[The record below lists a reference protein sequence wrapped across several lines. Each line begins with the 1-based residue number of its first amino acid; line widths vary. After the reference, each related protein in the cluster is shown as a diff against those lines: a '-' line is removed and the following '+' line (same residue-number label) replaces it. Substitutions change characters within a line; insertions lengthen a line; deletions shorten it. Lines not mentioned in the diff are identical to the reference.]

1 MGDGEAS
8 PFFPLPASRRPL
20 PTCGRG
26 GGDLSDENPAQLF
39 ILTVRSF
46 LFLPVYG
53 LDIINC
59 READSFVALFF
70 LSFSFFNTTL
80 MSYEL
85 AIDSAAGD
93 GRRLPVGKML
103 CLGKNYV
110 LHAKEMGGEA
120 PEEPVIFMKPRTA
133 FVPDGGTVVIPP
145 VSDEMHHEL
154 ELVVV
159 IGAQMK
165 NVSEEEGMRGVLGY
179 AVGLDMTLRDVQSRA
194 KKRGEPWTVA
204 KAFDTSAPISSVI
217 PKERIPD
224 PHDLHMTLAVNG
236 EVRQQGYTG
245 DMIFRIP
252 FTVSYL
258 SRIFTLEPGDCIFTG
273 TPEGVGQVVRG
284 DRLIAGI
291 EGLAR
296 LEVHVDRSQ

>member
-1 MGDGEAS
+1 
-8 PFFPLPASRRPL
+8 
-20 PTCGRG
+20 
-26 GGDLSDENPAQLF
+26 
-39 ILTVRSF
+39 
-46 LFLPVYG
+46 
-53 LDIINC
+53 
-59 READSFVALFF
+59 
-70 LSFSFFNTTL
+70 

-85 AIDSAAGD
+85 AIDSAD
-93 GRRLPVGKML
+93 GRLLPVGKML
-103 CLGKNYV
+103 CLGKNYA

-145 VSDEMHHEL
+145 VSNEMHHEL

-159 IGAQMK
+159 IGERMK
-165 NVSEEEGMRGVLGY
+165 DVPEDEAMRGVLGY

-204 KAFDTSAPISSVI
+204 KGFDTSAPIGAVI
-217 PKERIPD
+217 PKERVPD

-273 TPEGVGQVVRG
+273 TPEGVGPVEKG
-284 DRLIAGI
+284 DRLVAEI
-291 EGLAR
+291 ESLGR
-296 LEVHVDRSQ
+296 LDVRIDR